1 LWNNFNK
8 YLSKS
13 VTLKLFIN
21 HKKPHMKIASLIS
34 AATLFITIGTA
45 HCIAQ
50 VRNQPAPTGQIARPS
65 SGQPSRPFAGYQPKP
80 TGQIAP
86 AGSVQI
92 SGAPVTTQP
101 AQTTQPG
108 QVPKVN
114 TNQDPRTFPERYQP
128 NAPTQPQVLSNL
140 ETQVIQ
146 QQQQNPASTT
156 TTTQSSTVIPAEQ
169 SGATPLQRNKRPQ
182 VDKLRRYNKL
192 PPLRHRQRKNHHR
205 RFNPLSHK
213 VLHRLRGNR
222 WIPNNTCTAYQ

>member
-128 NAPTQPQVLSNL
+128 NAATQPQVLSNL

-146 QQQQNPASTT
+146 QQQQNPATTT

-169 SGATPLQRNKRPQ
+169 SSASTTTTQQTTPGRQVTPVQQTTTTPPPTAQKSPSQIQSIKPQSAAPAASKRVDPQ
-182 VDKLRRYNKL
+182 
-192 PPLRHRQRKNHHR
+192 
-205 RFNPLSHK
+205 
-213 VLHRLRGNR
+213 
-222 WIPNNTCTAYQ
+222 